1 MKESEIRPKALF
13 DEYLA
18 AVQEDIVFFF
28 KEKDGFVSVPC
39 PGCGGSVGGE
49 GVKFVK
55 DGFPYVKC
63 PGCETLF
70 ASPRPP
76 RAALDRFYRESRSSQ
91 FWVDRFY
98 RETEEARRE
107 KIFAPRARDMVEKTR
122 SYLPGIKNP
131 SFADIGAGYGT
142 FLEEVRRLNYF
153 GFFSAIE
160 PFGPL
165 ADVCERKGF
174 SVIRSPVEKAD
185 SVGFFHV
192 VSSFELFEHVFDPEK
207 FLAAIWRLVKPGG
220 LFFMT
225 TLSGAGFDLVLLG
238 PRSKSLSPPHHLNF
252 INPGSLATL
261 LKRVGFETIEIT
273 TPGQLDVEI
282 VLNANQ
288 ESPVECDPFTR
299 KILAGNAD
307 VRSNFQEFLR
317 KNCLS
322 SHVRAIARKPE

>member
-1 MKESEIRPKALF
+1 LKESEIRPKALF

-18 AVQEDIVFFF
+18 AVQEDIALFF
-28 KEKDGFVSVPC
+28 KEKSGFVSVPC
-39 PGCGGSVGGE
+39 PGCRGSVGAEGE
-49 GVKFVK
+49 KFVK

-63 PGCETLF
+63 PGCGTLF
-70 ASPRPP
+70 VSPRPP
-76 RAALDRFYRESRSSQ
+76 RDALDRFYRESRSSR

-107 KIFAPRARDMVEKTR
+107 KIFVPRARDVVEKTHAL
-122 SYLPGIKNP
+122 LPNIQKP

-142 FLEEVRRLNYF
+142 FLEEARRLSHF
-153 GFFSAIE
+153 ESLSAIE

-165 ADVCERKGF
+165 ADVCESKGF
-174 SVIRSPVEKAD
+174 SVVRSTVEKAFAAGPFD
-185 SVGFFHV
+185 V
-192 VSSFELFEHVFDPEK
+192 VSSFELFEHVFDPAE
-207 FLAAIWRLVKPGG
+207 FLKAIWRLVKPGG

-252 INPGSLATL
+252 INPFSLATL
-261 LKRVGFETIEIT
+261 LRRVGFETIEIT

-282 VLNANQ
+282 VLNADK
-288 ESPVECDPFTR
+288 EAPVNCDPFTR
-299 KILAGNAD
+299 KLLEGNAD